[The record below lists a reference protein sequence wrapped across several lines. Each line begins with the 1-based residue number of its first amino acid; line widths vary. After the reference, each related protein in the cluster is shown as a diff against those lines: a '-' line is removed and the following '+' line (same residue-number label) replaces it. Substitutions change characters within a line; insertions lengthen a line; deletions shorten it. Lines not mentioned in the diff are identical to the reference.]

1 MKITL
6 QIPIEEYGTLA
17 TLAAMAKMPIDKYV
31 VDETRREL
39 LEVGTEVPCSED

>member
-6 QIPIEEYGTLA
+6 QVPISDYGTLA

-31 VDETRREL
+31 VAHTL
-39 LEVGTEVPCSED
+39 NKTEK